1 MRQKDLRIP
10 DEKEL
15 EKIERPM
22 PQKRKLK
29 KKPEPITA
37 KIPAEDPE
45 IIKLR
50 KNLLEN
56 ALAERLKMA
65 SGLEDMW
72 RRQVKRGVI
81 V

>member
-1 MRQKDLRIP
+1 MN
-10 DEKEL
+10 
-15 EKIERPM
+15 RPM
-22 PQKRKLK
+22 PEKRKLK
-29 KKPEPITA
+29 KKPDPIIVKA
-37 KIPAEDPE
+37 PVEDPE
-45 IIKLR
+45 MAKLR
-50 KNLLEN
+50 ANFLEN

>member
-1 MRQKDLRIP
+1 MRARDLRIP

-15 EKIERPM
+15 EKIERPL
-22 PQKRKLK
+22 PRTRKVR
-29 KKPEPITA
+29 KKPEPVIV
-37 KIPAEDPE
+37 EDPE
-45 IIKLR
+45 MVKLR
-50 KNLLEN
+50 KSFLEN